1 MDKIPDDTN
10 KTKEELI
17 IELEKIDK
25 KGGFKSFDKLLE
37 GFGLT
42 KGNLL

>member
-1 MDKIPDDTN
+1 MDIPNDTN

-25 KGGFKSFDKLLE
+25 KGKFIPFNRLLE
-37 GFGLT
+37 KFNLT
-42 KGNLL
+42 KRDLL